1 VAWLAAFVALS
12 GAGVL
17 ASSRR
22 GQLDGRAF
30 LGSSALLAG
39 VLASAGAALFPVFLR
54 STLSPSFDLDA
65 LHQPRNSIAMKFA
78 LGWWPFAFALAVS
91 YFVNVFRANRGRVS
105 PEDY

>member
-1 VAWLAAFVALS
+1 
-12 GAGVL
+12 
-17 ASSRR
+17 
-22 GQLDGRAF
+22 
-30 LGSSALLAG
+30 
-39 VLASAGAALFPVFLR
+39 LASAGAALFPVFLR